1 MHFTR
6 EDIRIMTDEFSPWY
20 PPTKDNIVS
29 PSCEMLLL
37 LLPLHLIS

>member
-1 MHFTR
+1 MRFAR

-29 PSCEMLLL
+29 PSCEVLLL
-37 LLPLHLIS
+37 LLPFHLIS